1 MNKLDSIISELRAP
15 DNTAEILRTISQAA
29 AMVMVTMNGNPE
41 DVEPFTI
48 LWSTPTADTLF
59 GYLPGEL
66 PSKKLDVLIPSRL
79 HKVHSGHTAGFSE
92 HPKRRSMGQAGSE
105 VVGQHRDGQEIPL
118 QISLVPTMHAG
129 LRVAVA
135 VIIESRPSPQ
145 NTGSC
150 PVHHA

>member
-1 MNKLDSIISELRAP
+1 LNRLDHIIADLKGP
-15 DNTAEILRTISQAA
+15 DSTAEILRTISQAA
-29 AMVMVTMNGNPE
+29 AMVMVTMNGNPD

-66 PSKKLDVLIPSRL
+66 PGKKLEVLIPSRL
-79 HKVHSGHTAGFSE
+79 RAVHTIHTAGFSD

-105 VVGQHRDGQEIPL
+105 VVGQHREGGEIQL
-118 QISLVPTMHAG
+118 QISLVPTMHSG

-135 VIIESRPSPQ
+135 VIIESRPEQSA
-145 NTGSC
+145 TGC
-150 PVHHA
+150 LVRHA